1 VPTKVIRYRSY
12 TFNIYAPA
20 RQGDRWYLV
29 IWSPSNA
36 PPVTMSG
43 HVSWEEAV
51 QEAQAAVD
59 HILDGSALPK
69 L

>member
-1 VPTKVIRYRSY
+1 MSESY

-29 IWSPSNA
+29 IWSPSNV
-36 PPVTMSG
+36 PPITMPG
-43 HVSWEEAV
+43 RATWEEAV

-59 HILDGSALPK
+59 HILDGRPPPK